1 MSKTKWQQ
9 GFNTFQKHLMTG
21 IGYMIPVIVAPGIV
35 MGVAQVAASM
45 LGLDI
50 KSAEALVSM
59 DALTRCLAWM
69 QQVAGPQCRDLM
81 YPVLAA
87 YISYSIAN
95 RTGLIVGFFGG
106 LLSVLSGAGFFGAVI
121 TGFLGGYLMNFLK
134 KQIKVSRTYLPIM
147 NMVVYPLIGTLA
159 IFLAAYFIIN
169 PLGNWITQSIVS
181 LINVIGNLGGVAISF
196 ILAAGNSFD
205 IGGPVSK
212 GFMAITLQLADA
224 GFSKGPLSIGSVVPA
239 IGFGFATLLD
249 KFVLRKHLFTEDLQ
263 ASGTPALILG
273 LLCVAEGGLPLLLSD
288 LLFMIPIN
296 CLGGGLAA
304 ASAYLFGVHMPK
316 TVPGGILGVPLMEKP
331 LLYILSILIGALTVA
346 ALILLRRMRL
356 AKKFQNEKEA

>member
-1 MSKTKWQQ
+1 MKNSRMKHS
-9 GFNTFQKHLMTG
+9 FAAFQKHLMTG

-35 MGVAQVAASM
+35 MGVAQILAFTM
-45 LGLDI
+45 GLDI
-50 KSAEALVSM
+50 KSAEALNSL
-59 DALTRCLAWM
+59 DSLTRCLAWM

-121 TGFLGGYLMNFLK
+121 TSFLGGWLMNWLK
-134 KQIKVSRTYLPIM
+134 KHLKVSRTYLPVM
-147 NMVVYPLIGTLA
+147 NMVIYPLIGTLA
-159 IFLAAYFIIN
+159 VFLTCYFVIN
-169 PLGNWITQSIVS
+169 PLGTWITQSIVS
-181 LINVIGNLGGVAISF
+181 LIGLIGSLGGVAVSF
-196 ILAAGNSFD
+196 ILAAGNAFD

-239 IGFGFATLLD
+239 IGFGLAVILD
-249 KFVLRKHLFTEDLQ
+249 KTVVRRHLFDEDLQ
-263 ASGTPALILG
+263 ASGTSALILG
-273 LLCVAEGGLPLLLSD
+273 LLCVSEGGLPLLLSD
-288 LLFMIPIN
+288 LLVMIPIN

-304 ASAYLFGVHMPK
+304 ASAYLMGVMMPK

-331 LLYILSILIGALTVA
+331 LLYVISILIGAMTVA
-346 ALILLRRMRL
+346 VLVLLRRTSLVRKAQKM
-356 AKKFQNEKEA
+356 KEE

>member
-1 MSKTKWQQ
+1 M
-9 GFNTFQKHLMTG
+9 
-21 IGYMIPVIVAPGIV
+21 
-35 MGVAQVAASM
+35 
-45 LGLDI
+45 
-50 KSAEALVSM
+50 
-59 DALTRCLAWM
+59 
-69 QQVAGPQCRDLM
+69 
-81 YPVLAA
+81 
-87 YISYSIAN
+87 AN
-95 RTGLIVGFFGG
+95 
-106 LLSVLSGAGFFGAVI
+106 
-121 TGFLGGYLMNFLK
+121 
-134 KQIKVSRTYLPIM
+134 
-147 NMVVYPLIGTLA
+147 PLIGTLA
-159 IFLAAYFIIN
+159 VFLACYFVIN

-181 LINVIGNLGGVAISF
+181 LIGVIGNLGGVAVSF

-239 IGFGFATLLD
+239 IGFGLATLLD
-249 KFVLRKHLFTEDLQ
+249 KFVVRKHLFDEDLQ

-331 LLYILSILIGALTVA
+331 FLYMLSILIGALTVA
-346 ALILLRRMRL
+346 VLVLLRRMRL
-356 AKKFQNEKEA
+356 AQKAMKQKEA